1 MSIMKKNQSSHVRDK
16 LSLCRQR
23 VTVIVC
29 ELNAGLGFHF
39 CNHYLLSGNNHDLWW
54 PLSEKEKLFTE
65 IEKVMVMNHVAHNV
79 TFINKLRHSNKAID
93 YEVVY
98 NMIEK

>member
-1 MSIMKKNQSSHVRDK
+1 MSIMKKNQPSRVRNK

-23 VTVIVC
+23 ATVIVC

-39 CNHYLLSGNNHDLWW
+39 CNHYLLSGNNNDLWW

-79 TFINKLRHSNKAID
+79 TFINKLRHINKAID